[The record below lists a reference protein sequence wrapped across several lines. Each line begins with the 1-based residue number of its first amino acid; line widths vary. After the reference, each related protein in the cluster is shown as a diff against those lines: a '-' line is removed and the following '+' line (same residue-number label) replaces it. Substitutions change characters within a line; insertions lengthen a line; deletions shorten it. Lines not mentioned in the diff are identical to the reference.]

1 MHVHVHVHVNEHIHV
16 HVHVQRAVTNP
27 LDDSD
32 EVFENGL
39 PPLVSDDCSS
49 DITEDVWAAGVDGIE
64 VAVEER
70 EGGREREN

>member
-1 MHVHVHVHVNEHIHV
+1 MNTYMYIHV
-16 HVHVQRAVTNP
+16 HVHVQRVVTNP

-49 DITEDVWAAGVDGIE
+49 DIMEDVWAA
-64 VAVEER
+64 AEER
-70 EGGREREN
+70 EGGKIREWKESYYCTSTF